1 MGSGQWAVGSGRW
14 ADTMN
19 LERQGTKSAKEE
31 FSALFASLRSYGD
44 YCQDHED
51 WDLEMS
57 PAFWQ
62 MVQQR
67 RERPTIPL
75 RELEA
80 SLLNDD
86 CPQGELPTDGTV
98 SGSEREG
105 WQLSVG
111 SWQLSVGR
119 RGIGNE
125 GTW

>member
-1 MGSGQWAVGSGRW
+1 
-14 ADTMN
+14 MN
-19 LERQGTKSAKEE
+19 VERKGTTSAKEE

-44 YCQDHED
+44 HCKDEED

-57 PAFWQ
+57 PAFWE

-86 CPQGELPTDGTV
+86 CPEDELPIDGDV
-98 SGSEREG
+98 SGSER
-105 WQLSVG
+105 V
-111 SWQLSVGR
+111 
-119 RGIGNE
+119 RG
-125 GTW
+125 